1 MKAEKREIAEAV
13 GKPVF
18 DFIKRTNPDL
28 AACDTET
35 CRWQLAKGSGAKM
48 IHPVSLM
55 HWAFGLSDDLL
66 EGAIDASEAAHA

>member
-35 CRWQLAKGSGAKM
+35 PLATCEGIRREDDPPGIA
-48 IHPVSLM
+48 HALGVR
-55 HWAFGLSDDLL
+55 AFDDLL